1 MDKKWIYYSG
11 LILVSIIWG
20 ANFGVS
26 RSAMETFDP
35 VLFSFLRFGLAV
47 PFFFLLLKL
56 REGNVG
62 VPWKVALKLAVI
74 GLIGVTGL
82 EIAVMYSIKFT
93 TLANASLLNVAPWPI
108 FAALFAPLF
117 VKEGFSRRMAIGG
130 AAAVVGVTFIILGG
144 GEGLD
149 LSSDHMIGNL
159 LALAVS
165 IIGALYNL
173 ACMPLMKQYS
183 SLRVSTWFIF
193 FGVLFMLPFTMGS
206 WEKVNWSGLEFGH
219 YSAIIYNVLVCTV
232 FAFIVWNVCMYK
244 IGAARANFFR
254 YVVPAAAVVAG
265 VIFFDEGISLWQV
278 IGALCMAA
286 GLIWISTERKEKL
299 TGMHVSNQ
307 IHRKV
312 I

>member
-1 MDKKWIYYSG
+1 MEQRQLSMDKKWIYYLG

-35 VLFSFLRFGLAV
+35 TLFSFLRFGLAV
-47 PFFFLLLKL
+47 PFFFLILKL
-56 REGNVG
+56 KEGSIG
-62 VPWKVALKLAVI
+62 VPRQVALKLAVI
-74 GLIGVTGL
+74 GLVGVTGL
-82 EIAVMYSIKFT
+82 EIAVMYSIKYT

-117 VKEGFSRRMAIGG
+117 VKEGFSRRLAVGG
-130 AAAVVGVTFIILGG
+130 AAAIVGVTFIILGG

-149 LSSDHMIGNL
+149 LSSQHMTGNL
-159 LALAVS
+159 LAFGVS
-165 IIGALYNL
+165 IIGALFNL
-173 ACMPLMKQYS
+173 ACMPLMKKYS

-193 FGVLFMLPFTMGS
+193 FGALFMFPLTLGS
-206 WEKVNWSGLEFGH
+206 WGKVDWGSLEVSH

-232 FAFIVWNVCMYK
+232 FAFVVWNASMFK

-265 VIFFDEGISLWQV
+265 LIFFDEGITAWQIV
-278 IGALCMAA
+278 GAVCMAG
-286 GLIWISTERKEKL
+286 GLLWISTERK
-299 TGMHVSNQ
+299 V
-307 IHRKV
+307 R
-312 I
+312 

>member
-1 MDKKWIYYSG
+1 MNNKWIYYLG

-35 VLFSFLRFGLAV
+35 ALFSFLRFGLAV
-47 PFFFLLLKL
+47 PFFFLILKL

-74 GLIGVTGL
+74 GLVGVTVL

-117 VKEGFSRRMAIGG
+117 VKERFSRRMAIGG
-130 AAAVVGVTFIILGG
+130 TAAAVGVTFIILGG

-149 LSSDHMIGNL
+149 LSAEHMIGNL

-165 IIGALYNL
+165 IIGALFNL

-183 SLRVSTWFIF
+183 ALRVSTWYIL
-193 FGVLFMLPFTMGS
+193 FGSLFMIPFTFGS
-206 WEKVNWSGLEFGH
+206 WEKVNWSELEFGH
-219 YSAIIYNVLVCTV
+219 YSAIIYNVLICTV
-232 FAFIVWNVCMYK
+232 FAFVVWNSCMYK

-254 YVVPAAAVVAG
+254 YVVPAAAVVVG
-265 VIFFDEGISLWQV
+265 VIFFDEGITLWQV
-278 IGALCMAA
+278 VGAVFMAM
-286 GLIWISTERKEKL
+286 GLIWISTERKENGIAKSL
-299 TGMHVSNQ
+299 EYC
-307 IHRKV
+307 
-312 I
+312 